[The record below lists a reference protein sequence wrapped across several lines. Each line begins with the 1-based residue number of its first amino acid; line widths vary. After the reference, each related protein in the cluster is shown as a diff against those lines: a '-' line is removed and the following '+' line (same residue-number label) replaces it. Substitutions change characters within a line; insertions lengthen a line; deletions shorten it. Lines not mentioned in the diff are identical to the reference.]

1 MMTDSPRRRSPATGL
16 LGNTNFVL
24 LLCAYAVSA
33 MGDHLSEMALLK
45 TRNALDTA
53 VDVTPL
59 TAQMTFMFFLP
70 FFVLAPIA
78 GGLAD
83 RWSRRGLMVAA

>member
-1 MMTDSPRRRSPATGL
+1 MTTGSPQSRNLASGL
-16 LGNTNFVL
+16 LGNANFVL

-45 TRNALDTA
+45 TRDALDTA

-70 FFVLAPIA
+70 FFVLVSIRAP
-78 GGLAD
+78 LLT
-83 RWSRRGLMVAA
+83 RFRRMV